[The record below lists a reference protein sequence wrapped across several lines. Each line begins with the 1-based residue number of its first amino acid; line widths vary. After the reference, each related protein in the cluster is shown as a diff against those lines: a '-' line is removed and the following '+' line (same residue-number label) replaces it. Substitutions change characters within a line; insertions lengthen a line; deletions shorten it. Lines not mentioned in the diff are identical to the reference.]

1 MFARLALRQ
10 VAASLWKSAE
20 QPIKEDG
27 MEADGGKYLFGTV
40 PSGLFRIFAG
50 KARYFFADLL
60 THLADDPFGQAGEIA
75 TRKRV
80 YDALSEYID
89 RTGRAAVADSLAED
103 GGQAALGQ
111 SYLTAYNRLIETGWL
126 VEYRDRYRRVVDFD
140 PAARLVLH
148 TLLDIQKGRV
158 RSYGGAVLNVL
169 TLLQSVEADPVGKA
183 LNVREAALAA
193 RGFMNHLRT
202 VAGTMRRVEALVM
215 AQPNAAALIRR
226 FVSEFIEAEV
236 VQDYRNLHARESPYR
251 FRGLI
256 IETGEKLLEDE
267 EALAAIGRGW
277 KIGGIARSATVA
289 REAIIA
295 DLRETIRVFAAIDDH
310 VHDIETTT
318 FRIERRMTNVV
329 RFSDRMATVSTDRI
343 LRALELLGTSGLDVH
358 DEIDARA
365 HIQLESLPFASAQL
379 YSPPRKR
386 RAPVERVVEYR
397 PPDPALIRYLHAID
411 AFELRVGVTP
421 DRLSAYVER
430 ALGDKSEAAPDDFP
444 MVSVDDFLLFERLHQ
459 VGLAPLD
466 QHYEFAELET
476 TAANDWIERRDFRV
490 RRRGGGA
497 HG

>member
-1 MFARLALRQ
+1 MRQ
-10 VAASLWKSAE
+10 EVDAAN
-20 QPIKEDG
+20 D
-27 MEADGGKYLFGTV
+27 KYLFGSV
-40 PSGLFRIFAG
+40 PSGLFRVFTG
-50 KARYFFADLL
+50 PARYFFADLL
-60 THLADDPFGQAGEIA
+60 AHLSDDPFGQAGEIA

-80 YDALSEYID
+80 YDAIGEFVD
-89 RTGRAAVADSLAED
+89 RTGRAAVADSLSQDDAQTIA
-103 GGQAALGQ
+103 GP
-111 SYLTAYNRLIETGWL
+111 SYLTVYNRLLETGWL

-169 TLLQSVEADPVGKA
+169 TLLQSVEAEPIGKA
-183 LNVREAALAA
+183 LNLREAALSA

-215 AQPNAAALIRR
+215 AQPNAAALIRG
-226 FVSEFIEAEV
+226 FVTEFIEAEV

-256 IETGEKLLEDE
+256 IETGERLLEDE
-267 EALAAIGRGW
+267 EMLAAIGKGW
-277 KIGGIARSATVA
+277 KLGGIARNAAGA

-343 LRALELLGTSGLDVH
+343 LRALELLGTSGLDV
-358 DEIDARA
+358 DEEIDARPRL
-365 HIQLESLPFASAQL
+365 QLQSLPFATAQL

-386 RAPVERVVEYR
+386 RVPAERVVEFR

-430 ALGDKSEAAPDDFP
+430 ALGDKTEAGPDDFP
-444 MVSVDDFLLFERLHQ
+444 MADIGDFLLFERLHQ

-466 QHYEFAELET
+466 KHYEFAELEAN
-476 TAANDWIERRDFRV
+476 AANDWIERRDFRV
-490 RRRGGGA
+490 RRRAGA
-497 HG
+497 RRG